1 MVSARRF
8 RWWGS
13 GLLALALSWSTS
25 ASAGPPSQD
34 EEPDPET
41 LRIYKRISE
50 PRGGYAK
57 ILSSAAFGRGFRVN
71 NPYRLATQLGD
82 TAESVSLTA
91 PFWDLGFGV
100 TVGDPYG
107 LQHGGV
113 AHLSVALAGVGQ
125 QAVSASYLLLWRS
138 QTPFMAYGRI
148 GPSFLLSPDPNV
160 GGELAAGGAYFITGG
175 LGVNLELIGN
185 LFYGAGTYEA
195 QYTVIPVLSFQAG
208 IIMDYEVLP

>member
-1 MVSARRF
+1 MSAAAVRR
-8 RWWGS
+8 
-13 GLLALALSWSTS
+13 GLTAATTLLLGTWSC
-25 ASAGPPSQD
+25 AAAAQAPD

-50 PRGGYAK
+50 PAEGYAK
-57 ILSSAAFGRGFRVN
+57 ILLSTAFGRGFRFN

-91 PFWDLGFGV
+91 PFWDLGFGL
-100 TVGDPYG
+100 TFGDPDG

-125 QAVSASYLLLWRS
+125 QAVSASYLLLWRAD
-138 QTPFMAYGRI
+138 TPWMAYGRV

-160 GGELAAGGAYFITGG
+160 GGELGLGGAYFITGG
-175 LGVNLELIGN
+175 LGANLELVGN